1 MHEHAL
7 RTDVSPST
15 VDIWRV
21 DLREVGTEPA
31 RLLSMQERERAA
43 RIANPARRALWM
55 RGRGVLRM
63 LLGSYLK
70 QPPHEIELRAGKY
83 GKLALSGPAVKPGG
97 FHFNLSHS
105 GPLAL
110 YAFTPAAPVGI
121 DLEIERE
128 RGRERDDAALAER
141 VFGIETARRLRE
153 LDGQARRR
161 EFLRLWVRHEAALK
175 CLGTGLAGS
184 EAITAVAD
192 SSKPWVTDLNLGVPD
207 GDAVATE
214 TFAAVA
220 VLSGPQ
226 ELRRRDWSLQAW

>member
-1 MHEHAL
+1 MHEHEL
-7 RTDVSPST
+7 RTDVPPSGA
-15 VDIWRV
+15 VDIWQV

-31 RLLSMQERERAA
+31 RMLSMQERERAA
-43 RIANPARRALWM
+43 RIANPARRALWT

-70 QPPHEIELRAGKY
+70 RAPHEIDLVAGKY
-83 GKLALSGPAVKPGG
+83 GKLALSAPAFDPGE

-105 GPLAL
+105 GPLVL
-110 YAFTPAAPVGI
+110 YAFTSVVPVGI

-128 RGRERDDAALAER
+128 RERDDAALAER
-141 VFGIETARRLRE
+141 VFGIETARRLRK
-153 LDGQARRR
+153 LDGHARKR

-184 EAITAVAD
+184 EANTAAA
-192 SSKPWVTDLNLGVPD
+192 SSKPWVADLDLGGPGGGPVT
-207 GDAVATE
+207 AEA
-214 TFAAVA
+214 FAAVA

-226 ELRRRDWSLQAW
+226 QLRRRDWPLQDE